1 MADRLKI
8 SLRAARVNAE
18 MTMDEVSKQLHRG
31 KKTIS
36 SWETGKTEPKASE
49 LEALCELYG
58 LNMDDIFLPPKL
70 T

>member
-1 MADRLKI
+1 MAERLKI
-8 SLRAARVNAE
+8 SLRAARVNAG
-18 MTMDEVSKQLHRG
+18 MTMDAVSKRLHRG
-31 KKTIS
+31 KQTIS

-58 LNMDDIFLPPKL
+58 VTMDDIFLPQKL

>member
-1 MADRLKI
+1 
-8 SLRAARVNAE
+8 
-18 MTMDEVSKQLHRG
+18 MDAVSKRLHRG
-31 KKTIS
+31 KQTIS

-58 LNMDDIFLPPKL
+58 VTMDDIFLPQKL